1 VAKIIALQTNAIIP
15 KDPVTETD
23 KKYFILYNISINSK
37 GFYLMSNSTEAVAR
51 IKINNSINHTGY
63 KNMQNWSIYE

>member
-1 VAKIIALQTNAIIP
+1 MT
-15 KDPVTETD
+15 
-23 KKYFILYNISINSK
+23 
-37 GFYLMSNSTEAVAR
+37 NSTEAVAR